1 MSTASDR
8 RTGPTS
14 PVFFAFPSFFP
25 LNPRNTKF
33 ILNTE
38 EVASLFHFPTEAA
51 APAPGAPRVEAKKR
65 GEPSEL
71 PVE

>member
-1 MSTASDR
+1 MRVT
-8 RTGPTS
+8 PL
-14 PVFFAFPSFFP
+14 FPKGGG
-25 LNPRNTKF
+25 TY

-51 APAPGAPRVEAKKR
+51 ASAPGAPRVEAKKR
-65 GEPSEL
+65 GEPSDL